1 MIMKLC
7 TYRSECELNATYG
20 IVSGMEWNRIG
31 VLGGIPQLCTNST
44 LGRFKLVQCKSPLQI
59 DLNFIGMLGCNY
71 QYVETMDFW
80 NQELFR
86 NLICNQ
92 A

>member
-44 LGRFKLVQCKSPLQI
+44 LGRFKLV
-59 DLNFIGMLGCNY
+59 
-71 QYVETMDFW
+71 V
-80 NQELFR
+80 
-86 NLICNQ
+86 
-92 A
+92 